1 MARFRIVRRQS
12 PVVAGRAFYEVR
24 ERDWIWWEYRGIYGS
39 LHEAEQRV
47 KELQNS
53 TPVKTKIIKEY
64 D

>member
-1 MARFRIVRRQS
+1 MAGK
-12 PVVAGRAFYEVR
+12 ALYEVR

-47 KELQNS
+47 KELQNAAL
-53 TPVKTKIIKEY
+53 VETKVIKEY

>member
-1 MARFRIVRRQS
+1 MARFQILQRQS
-12 PVVAGRAFYEVR
+12 NVVAGKALYEVR

-47 KELQNS
+47 KELQNAAL
-53 TPVKTKIIKEY
+53 VETKVIKEY